1 MGLRMVG
8 TIKIF
13 PTDMEGK
20 RKGYGFLNGEDD
32 IDRFF
37 SHFPIVHQDRNST
50 IWVKATVS
58 SSSIWMAI
66 VVLAQSMFLSG
77 NYSRQWEN
85 ERC

>member
-32 IDRFF
+32 VDRFF
-37 SHFPIVHQDRNST
+37 HISDCASGSEFDDMGQGDSVEFEHIDGDRGPRAIN
-50 IWVKATVS
+50 VS
-58 SSSIWMAI
+58 
-66 VVLAQSMFLSG
+66 V
-77 NYSRQWEN
+77 R
-85 ERC
+85 